1 MIKRIIKDCILA
13 TGVILGGKVAL
24 KYVDKNPKLK
34 VVKDKICK
42 TGKDFSENCK
52 DVAKS
57 IVDVFNSENSDE
69 NADHSEN
76 I

>member
-1 MIKRIIKDCILA
+1 MIKQIIKDCILV
-13 TGVILGGKVAL
+13 TGVILGGKFVL
-24 KYVDKNPKLK
+24 KNVDKNPKLK

-52 DVAKS
+52 EIAKS
-57 IVDVFNSENSDE
+57 IVDAFNSENSDE
-69 NADHSEN
+69 NADHPEN

>member
-1 MIKRIIKDCILA
+1 MIKRMIRDCILA
-13 TGVILGGKVAL
+13 TGVIVGGKVSL

-34 VVKDKICK
+34 VVKEKICK

-52 DVAKS
+52 DIAKS
-57 IVDVFNSENSDE
+57 IVDAFNSENSDE

>member
-1 MIKRIIKDCILA
+1 MIRDCILA
-13 TGVILGGKVAL
+13 AGVIVGGKVAL

-52 DVAKS
+52 DIAKS
-57 IVDVFNSENSDE
+57 IVDAFNSENSDE

>member
-1 MIKRIIKDCILA
+1 MIKRMIRDCILA
-13 TGVILGGKVAL
+13 AGVIVGGKAAL

-52 DVAKS
+52 DIAKS
-57 IVDVFNSENSDE
+57 IVDAFNSENSDE